1 MTAFTA
7 LPAAASPGQP
17 AHTLATPSLVLQAA
31 PFERNL
37 RRLQSACQRHGLA
50 LRPHGKAH
58 KCPAVARAQ
67 LALGAVGICVQKA
80 SEALPF
86 LEAGVR
92 DVHVSN
98 QLASPLQAGWLA
110 RWAREG
116 AADGLRLSVCVDDA
130 RQVAVLAEAAA
141 REGLGPQHPLGVHV
155 EIDIGQGR
163 CGLPRA
169 WQDSGAVRALVEAIG
184 QAPGLR
190 WAGLQAYHGGAQH
203 LRSAAERGAAA
214 RLAADRAGAVVA
226 ALQAAGLPPAV
237 VTGGGTGSAAWDLRS
252 GVYTELQAGSYAFMD
267 RDYADNQPASADP
280 NAEAEAANTQPHAEA
295 QADADTDD
303 LAFEHALFLL
313 STVVSTAQPGQLV
326 LDCGLKTLSAESG
339 PPLPW
344 PARPGWGPVRLND
357 EHGVVSLAP
366 GTPPPTLGER
376 VLLVPGHV
384 DPSINLHT
392 QLLLLRDERVADL
405 WPIAARGHSW

>member
-1 MTAFTA
+1 MTTFTA
-7 LPAAASPGQP
+7 LPPPGHPGQP
-17 AHTLATPSLVLQAA
+17 VHTLATPSLVLQAE

-37 RRLQSACQRHGLA
+37 QRLQSACDRHGLA

-58 KCPAVARAQ
+58 KCPAVAQAQ
-67 LALGAVGICVQKA
+67 LARGAVGICVQKA

-86 LEAGVR
+86 LQAGVR

-98 QLASPLQAGWLA
+98 QLAGPLQAGWLA

-116 AADGLRLSVCVDDA
+116 AGDGLRLSVCVDDPT
-130 RQVAVLAEAAA
+130 QVAVLAEAAA

-169 WQDSGAVRALVEAIG
+169 WEDSSAVRALVEAIG

-203 LRSAAERGAAA
+203 LRNAAERGAAA
-214 RLAADRAGAVVA
+214 RQAADRAGAVVA
-226 ALQAAGLPPAV
+226 ALQAAGLPPAA
-237 VTGGGTGSAAWDLRS
+237 VTGGGTGSAAWDLCS

-267 RDYADNQPASADP
+267 RDYADNHPAASARSGLTNEHVPTDGVRGA
-280 NAEAEAANTQPHAEA
+280 AE
-295 QADADTDD
+295 DD

-313 STVVSTAQPGQLV
+313 SSVVSTAQPGQLV

-339 PPLPW
+339 PPQPW
-344 PARPGWGPVRLND
+344 PTPTGWGPVRLND

-366 GTPPPTLGER
+366 GAPAPALGQQVR
-376 VLLVPGHV
+376 LVPGHV
-384 DPSINLHT
+384 DPCMNLHDH
-392 QLLLLRDERVADL
+392 LLLLRGDAVAAR